1 MHEHNGTN
9 PPRSQAANS
18 TKRRRPRTAKIINFK
33 RARAKHARAVDARF
47 ETRAHEAR
55 LKRVR
60 DRVARVRQ
68 FVELLDQY
76 AATGGQDGLDWVE
89 LIDLP
94 ALEDALRKSEARME
108 FIRSRMGGR

>member
-1 MHEHNGTN
+1 
-9 PPRSQAANS
+9 
-18 TKRRRPRTAKIINFK
+18 
-33 RARAKHARAVDARF
+33 
-47 ETRAHEAR
+47 
-55 LKRVR
+55 
-60 DRVARVRQ
+60 
-68 FVELLDQY
+68 VELLDQY